1 MIKKIYL
8 TTVSL
13 FIFFFIHV
21 LNVNADIIRNIKV
34 EGNERISDQTIKM
47 FADIQID
54 QDINEEKINL
64 IIKKLYETNFFKNVS
79 ISLIDNNLII
89 KVNENPIIGKVKIT
103 GVKAQKNINAIKE
116 NLKLKDRSSFSEFLL
131 DQDKR
136 QILINLKN
144 LGYYFPSVE
153 VFVQDD
159 GNKIYNINYKIDIGE
174 KAKIGK
180 ITFSG
185 NKVFKDGKLKSII
198 ISEEYRPWKF
208 ISGKKYLN
216 ENIIDIDLRLLKN
229 FYLNNGYYDVKINSS
244 FAKLIDE
251 TTFELIYNIDANN
264 IYLFNN
270 LNLILPDDFDKANYN
285 EIYDLFKKLKNKPY
299 SINRIEDIINSIDI
313 ISTNEQFESVK
324 SSVEENINDNKIN
337 LNFVIENIEKSYV
350 QKINIFNNNVTR
362 ENVIRNQ
369 LELDEGDPFNDILL
383 ARSINNIKSLNFFRT
398 VKYEVLPGPEDAT
411 KIINITV
418 EEKPTGELMAG
429 AGVGTSGGSLMFGIK
444 ENNYLG
450 KGLNVNANLLLK
462 EDSIKGRFSVTNPN
476 INNSDKSVSTSIES
490 TEINKL
496 NDFGYKTNKT
506 GLSFS
511 TNFEYLSDL
520 KLGVGFK
527 TMYEKI
533 ETDATAS
540 VRQKNQA
547 GNYFDN
553 FINLNFD
560 YDKRNQKFQTTDG
573 YRSFYSLDL
582 PVVSE
587 TNTLTNLYSFSNYF
601 KYNNSNIL
609 KTSLFFKSA
618 FSVTGDDIKLSERL
632 NIPNSRLRGF
642 ETDKVG
648 PKDGN
653 DYVGGNFVGSLNISS
668 TVPQILANNQNTDF
682 IVFMDIANV
691 WGVDYDSSLGSSND
705 IRSSIGIGL
714 DWLSV
719 VGPVNFTL
727 AQAITKDSNDKTES
741 FRFNLGTTF

>member
-1 MIKKIYL
+1 MFNKIYL
-8 TTVSL
+8 NFLSL
-13 FIFFFIHV
+13 FVIFFIF
-21 LNVNADIIRNIKV
+21 LTSTNAASIKNIIV
-34 EGNERISDQTIKM
+34 QGNERISDQTIKM
-47 FADIQID
+47 FADIEID
-54 QDINEEKINL
+54 QDLNNENINN
-64 IIKKLYETNFFKNVS
+64 IIKKLYDTNFFKDIS
-79 ISLIDNNLII
+79 ISLINNDLII
-89 KVNENPIIGKVKIT
+89 KVDENPIIGKIEIT
-103 GVKAQKNINAIKE
+103 GVKAKKNIQLIKK
-116 NLKLKDRSSFSEFLL
+116 NLKLRDRSSFNDFLL
-131 DQDKR
+131 QEDKK

-153 VFVQDD
+153 VLVQDKGD
-159 GNKIYNINYKIDIGE
+159 KIYNINYNIDIGE

-185 NKVFKDGKLKSII
+185 DKVFKDGKLKSVI

-216 ENIIDIDLRLLKN
+216 ENLIDIDLRLLKN
-229 FYLNNGYYDVKINSS
+229 FYLNNGYYKAKINSS
-244 FAKLIDE
+244 FARLIDE
-251 TTFELIYNIDANN
+251 TTFELIYNIEANE
-264 IYLFNN
+264 IHLFND
-270 LNLILPDDFDKANYN
+270 LNLTLPNDFEKNNYK
-285 EIYDLFKKLKNKPY
+285 EIYELFKKLKNKPY
-299 SINRIEDIINSIDI
+299 SINRIENIIDSIDT

-324 SSVEENINDNKIN
+324 SSVVEDIDGNKIN
-337 LNFVIENIEKSYV
+337 LNFLIEDIEKSYV
-350 QKINIFNNNVTR
+350 QKINIFDNNVTR

-383 ARSINNIKSLNFFRT
+383 TRSINNLKSLNFFRN
-398 VKYEVLPGPEDAT
+398 VKYEIIPGSEDKT
-411 KIINITV
+411 KIINIIV

-450 KGLNVNANLLLK
+450 KGLAVDANIHLK
-462 EDSIKGRFSVTNPN
+462 EDSIKGKFSITNPN
-476 INNSDKSVSTSIES
+476 INNSDKSVSTSIQS

-520 KLGVGFK
+520 KLGVGFN
-527 TMYEKI
+527 TLYEKI
-533 ETDATAS
+533 ETDSTAS
-540 VRQKNQA
+540 ARQKKQA

-573 YRSFYSLDL
+573 FRSFYAVDV

-601 KYNNSNIL
+601 KYNNDNIL
-609 KTSLFFKSA
+609 KTSLYFKSA
-618 FSVTGDDIKLSERL
+618 ISVTGDDVKLSERL
-632 NIPNSRLRGF
+632 NIPHSRLRGF

-668 TVPQILANNQNTDF
+668 TVPQILPNNENTDV

-691 WGVDYDSSLGSSND
+691 WGVDYDSTLGESND

-727 AQAITKDSNDKTES
+727 AQPITKDSNDKTET

>member
-8 TTVSL
+8 SIVSL
-13 FIFFFIHV
+13 FIFFFIQF
-21 LNVNADIIRNIKV
+21 LNVNAEIIKNIKV

-54 QDINEEKINL
+54 QNINEENINL

-79 ISLIDNNLII
+79 ISFIDNNLII

-116 NLKLKDRSSFSEFLL
+116 NLKLKDRTSFSEFLL

-136 QILINLKN
+136 QILTNLKN
-144 LGYYFPSVE
+144 LGYYFPTVE
-153 VFVQDD
+153 VFVQDE

-229 FYLNNGYYDVKINSS
+229 FYLNNGYYDAKINSS

-251 TTFELIYNIDANN
+251 TTFELIYNIDAND

-270 LNLILPDDFDKANYN
+270 LNLILPDDFDKTNYN

-299 SINRIEDIINSIDI
+299 SINRIENIINSIDI

-324 SSVEENINDNKIN
+324 SSVEEDINDNKIN
-337 LNFVIENIEKSYV
+337 LNFVIEDIEKSYV

-398 VKYEVLPGPEDAT
+398 VKYEVLPGPEDTT

-429 AGVGTSGGSLMFGIK
+429 AGFGTSGGSLMFGIK

-450 KGLNVNANLLLK
+450 KGLTVNANLLLK
-462 EDSIKGRFSVTNPN
+462 EDSVKGRFSVTNPN

-533 ETDATAS
+533 ETDSTAS
-540 VRQKNQA
+540 VRQKKQA

-553 FINLNFD
+553 FINLKFD

-587 TNTLTNLYSFSNYF
+587 TNTLTNRYSFSNFF

-691 WGVDYDSSLGSSND
+691 WGVDYDSSLGTSND

>member
-1 MIKKIYL
+1 MINKIYFNIL
-8 TTVSL
+8 SL
-13 FIFFFIHV
+13 FIFFLIQFSS
-21 LNVNADIIRNIKV
+21 VNAEIIKNIFI
-34 EGNERISDQTIKM
+34 EGNQRISDQTIKM
-47 FADIQID
+47 FADVELN
-54 QDINEEKINL
+54 QDLNNENINI
-64 IIKKLYETNFFKNVS
+64 IIKKLYETNFFNDVSVSFINKDLTINV
-79 ISLIDNNLII
+79 
-89 KVNENPIIGKVKIT
+89 VENPIIGKVEIK
-103 GVKAQKNINAIKE
+103 GVKAQKNIIAIKE
-116 NLKLKDRSSFSEFLL
+116 NLKLKDRSSYNEFLL
-131 DQDKR
+131 EQDKK
-136 QILINLKN
+136 QILKNLKN
-144 LGYYFPSVE
+144 LGYYFPTVE
-153 VFVQDD
+153 ASLEDKGD
-159 GNKIYNINYKIDIGE
+159 KIYNISYFIDIGE

-229 FYLNNGYYDVKINSS
+229 FYLNNGYYNAKINSS
-244 FAKLIDE
+244 FARLIDE
-251 TTFELIYNIDANN
+251 TTFELIYNIEANN
-264 IYLFNN
+264 IYFFND
-270 LNLILPDDFDKANYN
+270 LNLVMPDDFEKENYK

-299 SINRIEDIINSIDI
+299 SINRIENIINSIDV
-313 ISTNEQFESVK
+313 ISTNAQFESVK
-324 SSVEENINDNKIN
+324 SSVEEVISDNKIN
-337 LNFVIENIEKSYV
+337 LNFLIEDIEKTYV
-350 QKINIFNNNVTR
+350 QKINIYNNNVTR

-383 ARSINNIKSLNFFRT
+383 TRSINNIKSLNFFRK
-398 VKYEVLPGPEDAT
+398 VNYDILPGTEDKT
-411 KIINITV
+411 KIINIKV

-450 KGLNVNANLLLK
+450 KGLSVNANLILK
-462 EDSIKGRFSVTNPN
+462 EDSVKGRFSVTNPN
-476 INNSDKSVSTSIES
+476 INNSDKSVSASIQS

-511 TNFEYLSDL
+511 TNFEYLRNL
-520 KLGVGFK
+520 NFGVGLS
-527 TMYEKI
+527 TLYEKI
-533 ETDATAS
+533 ETDSTAS
-540 VRQKNQA
+540 ARQKKQA

-553 FINLNFD
+553 FVNLNFD
-560 YDKRNQKFQTTDG
+560 FDKRNQKFQTTDG
-573 YRSFYSLDL
+573 FRSFYSVDI

-601 KYNNSNIL
+601 KYNNSNIF

-618 FSVTGDDIKLSERL
+618 FSITGDDIKLSERL
-632 NIPNSRLRGF
+632 NIPYSRLRGF

-653 DYVGGNFVGSLNISS
+653 DYVGGNFVGSINISS
-668 TVPQILANNQNTDF
+668 TVPQILPNNENTDV

-691 WGVDYDSSLGSSND
+691 WGVDYDSSLGNSND
-705 IRSSIGIGL
+705 IRSSVGIGL

-727 AQAITKDSNDKTES
+727 AQALTKDSNDKTET